1 MDNINK
7 EERDS
12 VETTKDA
19 LTSQDALNTD
29 FNALDPT
36 PAFVRRIRYNKDNN
50 KGYIFTIRNPS
61 HPEQVFISS
70 TSQKTL
76 SRRYIQIR
84 KGLNSNTNPEFKNL
98 YEFIRNEC
106 GGDWN
111 GWIIELF
118 ETINTGNYEQIK
130 ARERDLSRRKGTL
143 NTNYEGERANDIK
156 TDLEKVYCEAC
167 DRLINKSTLE
177 LHNNSKTHVKMLTAI
192 T

>member
-1 MDNINK
+1 
-7 EERDS
+7 
-12 VETTKDA
+12 
-19 LTSQDALNTD
+19 
-29 FNALDPT
+29 
-36 PAFVRRIRYNKDNN
+36 
-50 KGYIFTIRNPS
+50 
-61 HPEQVFISS
+61 VFISS

-192 T
+192 TSL